1 MNKTI
6 NIAPTSR
13 VEGHG
18 KVSLQLNESGELID
32 ARFHVMEFRG
42 FEKFCQGRKVW
53 EMPRITTRACG
64 ICPISHHL
72 ASAKACDDLFGVQIP
87 LTAQLTRELLHMGQ
101 IVHSH
106 ALHFYYLAAPD
117 FLFPGLEAKR
127 NVLGVNEK
135 SPDLVKQAIE
145 LRKMGQ
151 ESNQIIGG
159 KAIHPV
165 TALPGGISK
174 PLTHEEVQTL
184 KGYFQRALDLSLS
197 GLSLAKNIFDDNRE
211 FILNYANLN
220 TNFLGLVKKGKMEMY
235 DGNLR
240 LINPHGETLEEFN
253 PSSYLEHIG
262 ERTEDWSWL
271 KFPFYKKQGWPD
283 GIYRVGPLAR
293 INAADEI
300 STPKANELLHEF
312 REKYGRYPGHTLLF
326 HYARLIETVYA
337 AERALEILDDS
348 NLITNNFRQKLK
360 IQGGEGVGVIEAPR
374 GTLIHHYEADDTGSI
389 TKANLIVSTIGNNP
403 SMNQA
408 VLEVAKDHIKGGEE
422 ELSEEVFNRIEMAI
436 RAHDPCLSCA
446 THAIG
451 QMPLH
456 CTVYNH
462 EGKKVSEH
470 VKD

>member
-18 KVSLQLNESGELID
+18 KVSLQLSETGELVD
-32 ARFHVMEFRG
+32 AKFHVMEFRG

-72 ASAKACDDLFGVQIP
+72 ASAKAADDLFGVEIP
-87 LTAQLTRELLHMGQ
+87 RAAQLTRELLHMGQ
-101 IVHSH
+101 LVHSH
-106 ALHFYYLAAPD
+106 ALHFYYLSAPD
-117 FLFPGLEAKR
+117 FLFPNDEAKR
-127 NVLGVNEK
+127 NVFGVYEK

-151 ESNQIIGG
+151 EANQIIGG

-174 PLTHEEVQTL
+174 PLTHEEVEKL
-184 KGYFQRALDLSLS
+184 KGNFQRALDLALS
-197 GLSLAKNIFDDNRE
+197 GLGIAKNIFDDNKD
-211 FILNYANLN
+211 FILNYANLD
-220 TNFLGLVKKGKMEMY
+220 TNFLGLVNDGKMEMY
-235 DGNLR
+235 NGQLR
-240 LINPHGETLEEFN
+240 LINPYGERLEEFS
-253 PSSYLEHIG
+253 PSDYLDHIG
-262 ERTEDWSWL
+262 EKTEEWSWL

-293 INAADEI
+293 VNAADEI
-300 STPKANELLHEF
+300 PTPKANELLHEF
-312 REKYGRYPGHTLLF
+312 REKFGRYPGHTLLF

-337 AERALEILDDS
+337 AERALQILDDPELMS
-348 NLITNNFRQKLK
+348 NDFRKKLK
-360 IQGGEGVGVIEAPR
+360 IQGGEGIGVIEAPR
-374 GTLIHHYEADDTGSI
+374 GTLIHHYKADDTGSI

-403 SMNQA
+403 AMNQA

-422 ELSEEVFNRIEMAI
+422 EIPEEVLNRIEMAV

-462 EGKKVSEH
+462 KGEKINERKKE
-470 VKD
+470 